1 MNKFELNEIKV
12 VDNIEVMF
20 ENKIVLY
27 GAGNYG
33 KIVCDYMRDS
43 GIEIIG
49 FCDSDIMRWGTTYLG
64 IDIYSP
70 MELGEIC
77 KIQNVMVVI
86 TVQNNTVIDDIL
98 SVMEKYQI
106 RPALICTM
114 YAVGLG
120 MALHDDCSLFNSQF
134 AQMHKMKTWSWQ
146 KGFMKYVEHRDVMS
160 SYEACNAMAGENAI
174 LIYQPGKVASSTIF
188 KTLNTKGIKSTH
200 FHTFKCEKELLQG
213 SIRCGKKIKIIT
225 GVREPISRDIS
236 AYFQI
241 MSRWLLA
248 CKKDILKK
256 GIYEAFH
263 ELYEK
268 SGYIQG
274 IVLSGNEFDWF
285 DRELKANFG
294 IDIYNY
300 PFDKEKGYSVI
311 STDKIDVF
319 LYKCEKLNCL
329 ENALK
334 DFLRTDNFNLVIA
347 NDAHEKKYKYMYDEF
362 KSNVSIDEEYVMK
375 YYNSEKVRHFY
386 SVEELDGM
394 KKKWLK
400 EI

>member
-1 MNKFELNEIKV
+1 MKKIKLNEIKV
-12 VDNIEVMF
+12 VNDIEVMF

-27 GAGNYG
+27 GAGHYG
-33 KIVCDYMRDS
+33 KIAYDYLRYS
-43 GIEIIG
+43 GMEIIG
-49 FCDSDIMRWGTTYLG
+49 FCDSDIMKWATTFLG

-70 MELGEIC
+70 MELCELC
-77 KIQNVMVVI
+77 EVQNVMVVI
-86 TVQNNTVIDDIL
+86 TVQNYADVDDIL

-106 RPALICTM
+106 KPNLISTL

-120 MALHDDCSLFNSQF
+120 ISLHSDCSLFSPDF
-134 AQMHKMKTWSWQ
+134 SRVHSLKTLIW
-146 KGFMKYVEHRDVMS
+146 KNALRKHLEHRDIMA
-160 SYEACNAMAGENAI
+160 SYNACNLILGENAV
-174 LIYQPGKVASSTIF
+174 LIYQPGKVGSSTIF
-188 KTLNTKGIKSTH
+188 NSLNTQGIKATH
-200 FHTFKCEKELLQG
+200 FHTFKCEKELLQE
-213 SIRCGKKIKIIT
+213 SINCGKKIKIIT
-225 GVREPISRDIS
+225 GVREPVSRDIS

-241 MSRWLLA
+241 MSRWLLVL
-248 CKKDILKK
+248 KKDILRK

-268 SGYIQG
+268 PGYIQG
-274 IVLSGNEFDWF
+274 IMLSGNEFDWF

-294 IDIYNY
+294 IDIYKH

-311 STDKIDVF
+311 STDKIDIF

-329 ENALK
+329 EDNLK
-334 DFLRTDNFNLVIA
+334 DFLETDNFNLVIA